1 MKNTKLK
8 ATIAILERWKACHV
22 ECKQASDEVM
32 RLFGTDA
39 LNQGPLNAMWRAFD
53 FATIMTA
60 NTLGDFATEDCTTWL
75 DWFCYENNMGERELH
90 AKNANS
96 KRMKPIRTIN
106 DLAKLILEK

>member
-1 MKNTKLK
+1 
-8 ATIAILERWKACHV
+8 
-22 ECKQASDEVM
+22 M

-53 FATIMTA
+53 IATKLTSEKLCGTG
-60 NTLGDFATEDCTTWL
+60 NESESWL
-75 DWFCYENNMGERELH
+75 DWFCYENNMGERELR
-90 AKNANS
+90 AKNASS